1 LLVPHLDRRGR
12 GSRMLIASELV
23 VSGRRSGPG
32 AWSGC
37 DKRRRSDYGRGVPP
51 NFQRMLP
58 FVVLAVLALF
68 VLPQLFK
75 RHSSGPS
82 SSTRAAQTIDA
93 TNLVDKGEQSYRAA
107 HGRFTPHLADL
118 LPINTRLATDLAIG
132 LSVQL
137 DVSTKGQS
145 FLAEVASNVLSLV
158 RARSG
163 GKISAQSCLVL
174 KSGSGVKCPPP
185 AT

>member
-1 LLVPHLDRRGR
+1 
-12 GSRMLIASELV
+12 M
-23 VSGRRSGPG
+23 
-32 AWSGC
+32 
-37 DKRRRSDYGRGVPP
+37 PP
-51 NFQRMLP
+51 NFRRLLP
-58 FVVLAVLALF
+58 FVALAALALI

-75 RHSSGPS
+75 KHSSGPS

-93 TNLVDKGEQSYRAA
+93 TNLIDKAEQSYRAA

-118 LPINTRLATDLAIG
+118 LPISTRLASDLAIG

-137 DVSTKGQS
+137 DVSTNGQS
-145 FLAEVASNVLSLV
+145 FLAEVASDVLSLV

-163 GKISAQSCLVL
+163 GKISAQSCLIL
-174 KSGSGVKCPPP
+174 KSGSGVNCPLP